1 MNLILLSSRIL
12 ANSAFSDKNPYPGCT
27 ASELVN
33 SIEETYGLYVET
45 VKFEEAK

>member
-12 ANSAFSDKNPYPGCT
+12 ANSAFSDKKPYPGCT

-33 SIEETYGLYVET
+33 SIADIIAGIF
-45 VKFEEAK
+45 K